1 MQYPSY
7 TFLHFDFGEIQLVRN
22 VTGPN
27 VIDVPHD
34 LAEIEGIGRLRRACS
49 EFKLEGPEDRNE
61 LRAERKQETER
72 PRRKL
77 GPLGA
82 WKRRDGNAGTKRRD
96 KTERFPVMQA
106 QQRGSA

>member
-34 LAEIEGIGRLRRACS
+34 LAEIEGIGR
-49 EFKLEGPEDRNE
+49 
-61 LRAERKQETER
+61 
-72 PRRKL
+72 
-77 GPLGA
+77 
-82 WKRRDGNAGTKRRD
+82 
-96 KTERFPVMQA
+96 
-106 QQRGSA
+106 